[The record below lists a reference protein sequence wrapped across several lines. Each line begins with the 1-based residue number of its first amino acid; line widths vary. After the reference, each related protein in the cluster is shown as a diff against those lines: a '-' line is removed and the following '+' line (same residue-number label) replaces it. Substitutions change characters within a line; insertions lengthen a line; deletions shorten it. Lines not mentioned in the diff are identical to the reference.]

1 MCRKPAACATY
12 VEFKLAD
19 ATEQLSLVGVGTLQS
34 ALPGQLAPDFLLVF
48 HSDSSAAVQCSAL
61 PGQLAPDFLL
71 VLHSDSSA
79 AVQCSAL
86 PGQLALDFLLVLH
99 SDSSTTVQCS
109 ALPGQLVR
117 VRGGVDLVQPVLQQA
132 ALVGATQQSVVQ
144 TGVGLIQ

>member
-34 ALPGQLAPDFLLVF
+34 ALPD
-48 HSDSSAAVQCSAL
+48 
-61 PGQLAPDFLL
+61 QLAPDFLL
-71 VLHSDSSA
+71 VLHSDSSTA
-79 AVQCSAL
+79 
-86 PGQLALDFLLVLH
+86 
-99 SDSSTTVQCS
+99 VQCS